1 VSPSRALP
9 ASQIR
14 RPPLLVVFSITVSG
28 ILGNTIINAPLPDIL
43 AAFNRGDGDAG
54 LIVAAATLPGIV
66 VAPAIGL
73 LADRFGRRK
82 VLLPCLVIF
91 GLSGVAA
98 GFAPTF
104 GILLLLRFL
113 QGFGSA
119 GLINLAVVLIADF
132 WEGTERARLIGIN
145 AAVLTVSVA
154 VMPPLGG
161 ILAELGGWRWSFA
174 PFGLALLSAAAVF
187 RYVQESATGGGH
199 TFGEQIRGA
208 AVVVRQPV
216 VLGSILFG
224 AAFFVLAFGLMLTA
238 LPLMLQQR
246 FGLSVG
252 VRGLVFVAPAIG
264 ATIVALNMGRLRQRF
279 GARLLL
285 VAGATLFALGYLAMG
300 WGPLLAVVVLGA
312 FIHGLGEGG
321 VIPTVQELV
330 ASASPNESR
339 GAVMAV
345 WVGFARLGQ
354 TIGPLLAGVSVA
366 AVGFTMTFGFGVLA
380 ALALAAGT
388 AVVGARLRPAAP
400 NPV

>member
-1 VSPSRALP
+1 
-9 ASQIR
+9 
-14 RPPLLVVFSITVSG
+14 
-28 ILGNTIINAPLPDIL
+28 
-43 AAFNRGDGDAG
+43 
-54 LIVAAATLPGIV
+54 
-66 VAPAIGL
+66 
-73 LADRFGRRK
+73 
-82 VLLPCLVIF
+82 
-91 GLSGVAA
+91 
-98 GFAPTF
+98 
-104 GILLLLRFL
+104 
-113 QGFGSA
+113 
-119 GLINLAVVLIADF
+119 
-132 WEGTERARLIGIN
+132 
-145 AAVLTVSVA
+145 VSVA
-154 VMPPLGG
+154 IMPPLGG

-174 PFGLALLSAAAVF
+174 PFGLALVSAAAVF
-187 RYVQESATGGGH
+187 RYVQESSTGGGH

-208 AVVVRQPV
+208 VVVVRQPV

-224 AAFFVLAFGLMLTA
+224 AVFFVLAFGLMLTA

-264 ATIVALNMGRLRQRF
+264 ATIVALNMGRLRRRF

-285 VAGATLFALGYLAMG
+285 VAGAALFALGYLAMG

-366 AVGFTMTFGFGVLA
+366 AVGFTTTFGFGLVAAA
-380 ALALAAGT
+380 ALAVGT
-388 AVVGARLRPAAP
+388 AVLGARLRPAAAD
-400 NPV
+400 VV